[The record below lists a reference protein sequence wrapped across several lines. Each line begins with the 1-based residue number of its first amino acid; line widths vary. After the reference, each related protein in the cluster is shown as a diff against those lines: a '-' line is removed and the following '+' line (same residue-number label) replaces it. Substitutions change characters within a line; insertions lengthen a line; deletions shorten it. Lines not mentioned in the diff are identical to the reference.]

1 MKVSGT
7 KSGTKQTQ
15 RVVREIL
22 PKRLKLVV
30 REWTNSNGTET
41 RKYRARIY
49 SPAKE
54 KYNFFTL
61 NAETEPN
68 AIDEALELYTSLA
81 DDIKNKLPIGGDAKK
96 LEFYITMFMDHM
108 ETRAKNGKIVPKRVV
123 VVRQL
128 LRSLEKFAVEHK
140 NPSITKL
147 PRLYE
152 DKFEEWRDK
161 SLTRLTA
168 RPLTARSR
176 NNEVSCHKQFFGY
189 LQDRDIVSMVP
200 KMNSMKV
207 DADVIPFPGEK
218 YNALLAVS
226 RREIESCTHARRQW
240 SWMCVRHIIM
250 LMNGI
255 GCRVTEVRNLRWD
268 NLIDRSG
275 EKRLFL
281 QGKAKRRD
289 IKISDRVWNSL
300 QELREYKKVKGHYWG
315 YNEEDYPFVFA
326 SWKLKEIK
334 SQFDNWGRRRWYEEI
349 GLDPVKYQLGC
360 FRHKFISDALK
371 KGVPALVIARYC
383 GTSIQMIQQTYGKYT
398 PSDLF
403 DQVFEGASAESLM
416 GRGKS
421 QWFDNLLTQETQ
433 REESKKYNYTKVSDD

>member
-1 MKVSGT
+1 MSRT
-7 KSGTKQTQ
+7 TNRTKQTQ
-15 RVVREIL
+15 RIVREIL

-30 REWTNSNGTET
+30 REWTNANGTHT
-41 RKYRARIY
+41 KKYRARIY

-68 AIDEALELYTSLA
+68 AIDEALELYTSMA

-96 LEFYITMFMDHM
+96 LDFYITMFMDYM

-128 LRSLEKFAVEHK
+128 LRSLEKFAIEHK

-152 DKFEEWRDK
+152 QKFEEWRDK

-176 NNEVSCHKQFFGY
+176 NNEINCHKQFFGF
-189 LQDRDIVSMVP
+189 LQDRDIVSIVP
-200 KMNSMKV
+200 KMNYMKV
-207 DADVIPFPGEK
+207 DADVTPFPDEK
-218 YNALLAVS
+218 YNALLTVS
-226 RREIESCTHARRQW
+226 RREIENCNHARRQW

-255 GCRVTEVRNLRWD
+255 GCRVTEVRNLRWSD
-268 NLIDRSG
+268 LIDRNG
-275 EKRLFL
+275 EKRLIL
-281 QGKAKRRD
+281 QGKAKKRD
-289 IKISDRVWNSL
+289 IKVSERVWNSL

-315 YNEEDYPFVFA
+315 WNEDDFPYVFA

-334 SQFDNWGRRRWYEEI
+334 AQFDNWGRRRWYEEI

-383 GTSIQMIQQTYGKYT
+383 GTSVQMIQQTYGKYT

-403 DQVFEGASAESLM
+403 DQVFEGAPAEALM